1 MSSSVSTTSSTGKKR
16 KARGLDPGM
25 ARRLHKELARL
36 TSSRASNG
44 MELGL
49 VDEDDVTEWRVRWY
63 YDLDI
68 LESPTETQRALATQ
82 LAARGLQWI
91 ELRVDVPPDFP
102 RSAPTS
108 RCFFPR
114 LKGSFVM
121 DSGAICAEAHSS
133 HGWVASNTIEA
144 LAKAIRALVESE
156 GVRLQTLEAKDC
168 TPKVLETPYDKAEA
182 VRGAAE
188 VAEMHREGY
197 YGSAGSS

>member
-1 MSSSVSTTSSTGKKR
+1 
-16 KARGLDPGM
+16 M

-63 YDLDI
+63 YGN
-68 LESPTETQRALATQ
+68 EACPTPTEQALAAQ
-82 LAARGLQWI
+82 LAARGLQCI

-102 RSAPTS
+102 RSAPVF

-121 DSGAICAEAHSS
+121 DSGAICAEAQSS

-144 LAKAIRALVESE
+144 LAKAIRALVEME

-188 VAEMHREGY
+188 VADMHREGY
-197 YGSAGSS
+197 FGSAGSS